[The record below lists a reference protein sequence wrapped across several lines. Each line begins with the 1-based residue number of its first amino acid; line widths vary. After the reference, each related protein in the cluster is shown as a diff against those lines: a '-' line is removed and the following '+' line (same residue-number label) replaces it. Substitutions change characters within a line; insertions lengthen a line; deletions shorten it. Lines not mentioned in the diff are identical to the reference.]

1 MYIRV
6 IWKFITDCL
15 CMFLLIFTD
24 IFYPFKIYMNQKHI
38 GPKNF
43 FFFKRNQ
50 FVLTKT
56 TLGVIFITRNDKPIH
71 MIFILNCH

>member
-1 MYIRV
+1 MYV
-6 IWKFITDCL
+6 FINIYRH
-15 CMFLLIFTD
+15 FLSLQNIHESKAYWT
-24 IFYPFKIYMNQKHI
+24 KKL
-38 GPKNF
+38 

-56 TLGVIFITRNDKPIH
+56 TLGVIIITRNDKAIH